1 MACACKNRCED
12 QVAALSA
19 MIVRN
24 RAAQKRL
31 PFVSIFPGILGL
43 LFLFWGIAFRSD
55 AFLLSMGIVFI
66 LWSIISFALYR
77 SRK

>member
-1 MACACKNRCED
+1 MACACKNRCEE

-43 LFLFWGIAFRSD
+43 LFLFWGIAFHSD
-55 AFLLSMGIVFI
+55 AFLVSMGSVFI
-66 LWSIISFALYR
+66 LWSIISFVLYR

>member
-1 MACACKNRCED
+1 MACACKNRCEE
-12 QVAALSA
+12 QVATLNT

-24 RAAQKRL
+24 RAVQKRL

-55 AFLLSMGIVFI
+55 AFLVSMGSVFI
-66 LWSIISFALYR
+66 LWSIISFVLYR